1 MTFDLQH
8 PRQTAVQLGV
18 HTLQIGQRHL
28 LLEDHLVERSDEVG
42 IQEAT
47 MEDTQSQASPNKL
60 EIVQMLRVD
69 A

>member
-8 PRQTAVQLGV
+8 PRQTTVQLCV

-28 LLEDHLVERSDEVG
+28 FLEDHLVERGDEVG
-42 IQEAT
+42 IQEAA
-47 MEDTQSQASPNKL
+47 MEDTQTKTASDEL
-60 EIVQMLRVD
+60 EVVQMLGVD